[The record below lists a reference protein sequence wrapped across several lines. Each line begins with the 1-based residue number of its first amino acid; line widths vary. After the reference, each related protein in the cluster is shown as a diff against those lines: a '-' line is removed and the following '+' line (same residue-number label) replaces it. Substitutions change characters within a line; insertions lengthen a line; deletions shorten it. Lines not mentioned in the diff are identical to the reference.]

1 MKRVAPE
8 SLKEFF
14 SISFYC
20 EMCFT
25 TVWMSSRNIFMR
37 SKGRIPSKK
46 GPHNGAQVD
55 RGGQQ
60 DGGKLR
66 NTVTHGIVFT
76 MNPTVLSHSATLI
89 HFNHWFIR
97 FCIIRFVFF
106 FLLFHA
112 RRFLCVNDVLWFQLV
127 AHCSSTTP
135 ASRASGLWES
145 QLFHS
150 NCTFWGNLCPL
161 CSSALW
167 EEVLQDL

>member
-1 MKRVAPE
+1 MKCVLPQFECHLGIFLCA
-8 SLKEFF
+8 LKA
-14 SISFYC
+14 
-20 EMCFT
+20 
-25 TVWMSSRNIFMR
+25 IFHQ
-37 SKGRIPSKK
+37 KK

-60 DGGKLR
+60 DGGKLIEKFCR
-66 NTVTHGIVFT
+66 YARYSFHNKPCCAQPFCHIDSFQPQVHSVLH
-76 MNPTVLSHSATLI
+76 NPL
-89 HFNHWFIR
+89 
-97 FCIIRFVFF
+97 CVFF
-106 FLLFHA
+106 FHIFHA

-150 NCTFWGNLCPL
+150 SCTFWGNLCPL
-161 CSSALW
+161 CSSVLW